1 MRRPLLTAP
10 AVLALVVSG
19 AVVAA
24 APWAGAAPEPPAA
37 TVVSV
42 TADGQP
48 ANANATGPRLS
59 GDGRQVA
66 FVTTATN
73 LVDTPGQTRGAH
85 QVVVHEPATRRN
97 RLASVNAEGRAGNAG
112 AGAPA
117 GSSNPLLSAD
127 GRVVA
132 FNSHS
137 TDLVAGDTNRAS
149 DVFVK
154 DMASTEG
161 AVRVSVTSTGEQTDR
176 LYGSVA
182 TGISADGRRV
192 AFTSSARNLDG
203 STQTNNKLYVRDRE
217 AGTTTLASFPDTAVS
232 SWPTISAD
240 GQFAVW
246 GNWGRPG
253 GPDRPCPAG
262 TWYDHG
268 LFLRDLATGEVTTI
282 ASQPTRCAGH
292 ELYTYP
298 SISADGRL
306 VAYVYRDPDAPAGQR
321 SQIYLYDRLDGT
333 STLVSADAAG
343 GVSDQGS
350 TFPRLAGDGR
360 SMAFVSAST
369 NLVDAPV
376 TSASFLRRD
385 LVTGECSVIRLNP
398 TGGAGRSS
406 LSNYAHDGRRIA
418 YVDGTPWSL
427 RVYLAEHA
435 PDPVEEPAGPVTA
448 GSP

>member
-1 MRRPLLTAP
+1 MRRPLLTVL
-10 AVLALVVSG
+10 AVMALVVPG
-19 AVVAA
+19 VVVAA
-24 APWAGAAPEPPAA
+24 SPWAGAAPEPPAA

-48 ANANATGPRLS
+48 ANANATAPRLS

-73 LVDTPGQTRGAH
+73 LVDTPGQTSSAH

-97 RLASVNAEGRAGNAG
+97 RLASVNADGRAGNAG
-112 AGAPA
+112 AGTPA
-117 GSSNPLLSAD
+117 GSSNPFLSAD
-127 GRVVA
+127 GRQVA
-132 FNSHS
+132 CNSNS
-137 TDLVAGDTNRAS
+137 TDLVAGDTNRAT
-149 DVFVK
+149 DVFVT
-154 DMASTEG
+154 DLNLGGG

-182 TGISADGRRV
+182 TGISADGRHV
-192 AFTSSARNLDG
+192 SFTSAARNLDG
-203 STQTNNKLYVRDRE
+203 STQANNKLYVRDRE
-217 AGTTTLASFPDTAVS
+217 AGTTTLASFAGMAVS

-240 GQFAVW
+240 GRFAVW

-268 LFLRDLATGEVTTI
+268 MFLRDLATGEVTTV

-306 VAYVYRDPDAPAGQR
+306 VAYVYRDPDAPTGQR

-333 STLVSADAAG
+333 STLVSADASG
-343 GVSDQGS
+343 GASDQGS

-385 LVTGECSVIRLNP
+385 LATGECSVIRLNP
-398 TGGAGRSS
+398 TGGAGWSS
-406 LSNYAHDGRRIA
+406 LSNYADDGRRIA
-418 YVDGTPWSL
+418 YVDGTPWAL
-427 RVYLAEHA
+427 RVYLAEHDS
-435 PDPVEEPAGPVTA
+435 PPASSDA
-448 GSP
+448 

>member
-1 MRRPLLTAP
+1 MRRHLLTAL
-10 AVLALVVSG
+10 AVMALVVS
-19 AVVAA
+19 AVTVAA
-24 APWAGAAPEPPAA
+24 SPWAGAAPEPPAA

-42 TADGQP
+42 AADGQP
-48 ANANATGPRLS
+48 ANANATAPRLS
-59 GDGRQVA
+59 GDGHQVA
-66 FVTTATN
+66 FVTAATN
-73 LVDTPGQTRGAH
+73 LVDTPGQTRSVH

-97 RLASVNAEGRAGNAG
+97 RLASVNADGRAGNAG
-112 AGAPA
+112 AGTPT
-117 GSSNPLLSAD
+117 GSSNPFLSAD
-127 GRVVA
+127 GRFVA
-132 FNSHS
+132 FNSNS
-137 TDLVAGDTNRAS
+137 TDLVAGDTNRAT

-154 DMASTEG
+154 DMESSDA

-182 TGISADGRRV
+182 TGMSADGRHV
-192 AFTSSARNLDG
+192 SFTSAARNLDG
-203 STQTNNKLYVRDRE
+203 STQASNKLYVRDRE

-240 GQFAVW
+240 GRFAVW

-268 LFLRDLATGEVTTI
+268 MFLRDLATGEVTTV

-306 VAYVYRDPDAPAGQR
+306 VAYVYRDPEAPTAQR

-333 STLVSADAAG
+333 GTLVSADASG
-343 GVSDQGS
+343 GVSDQGG

-360 SMAFVSAST
+360 SLAFVSAST

-376 TSASFLRRD
+376 TSPSFLRRD

-398 TGGAGRSS
+398 TGGAGWSS
-406 LSNYAHDGRRIA
+406 LSNYADDGRRIA

-427 RVYLAEHA
+427 RVYLAEHDGA
-435 PDPVEEPAGPVTA
+435 PTSSDA
-448 GSP
+448 

>member
-1 MRRPLLTAP
+1 MRRHLLTAL
-10 AVLALVVSG
+10 AVMALVVS
-19 AVVAA
+19 AVTVAA
-24 APWAGAAPEPPAA
+24 SPWAGAAPEPPAA

-42 TADGQP
+42 AADGQP
-48 ANANATGPRLS
+48 ANANATAPRLS
-59 GDGRQVA
+59 GDGHQVA
-66 FVTTATN
+66 FVTAATN
-73 LVDTPGQTRGAH
+73 LVDTPGQTRSVH

-97 RLASVNAEGRAGNAG
+97 RLASVNADGRAGNAG
-112 AGAPA
+112 VGTPT
-117 GSSNPLLSAD
+117 GSSNPFLSAD
-127 GRVVA
+127 GRFVA
-132 FNSHS
+132 FNSNS
-137 TDLVAGDTNRAS
+137 TDLVAGDTNRAT

-154 DMASTEG
+154 DMESSDA

-182 TGISADGRRV
+182 TGMSADGRHV
-192 AFTSSARNLDG
+192 SFTSAARNLDG
-203 STQTNNKLYVRDRE
+203 STQASNKLYVRDRE

-240 GQFAVW
+240 GRFAVW

-268 LFLRDLATGEVTTI
+268 MFLRDLATGEVTTV

-306 VAYVYRDPDAPAGQR
+306 VAYVYRDPEAPTAQR

-333 STLVSADAAG
+333 GTLVSADASG
-343 GVSDQGS
+343 GVSDQGG

-360 SMAFVSAST
+360 SLAFVSAST

-376 TSASFLRRD
+376 TSPSFLRRD

-398 TGGAGRSS
+398 TGGAGWSS
-406 LSNYAHDGRRIA
+406 LSNYADDGRRIA

-427 RVYLAEHA
+427 RVYLAEHDGA
-435 PDPVEEPAGPVTA
+435 PTSSDA
-448 GSP
+448 